1 MELAWMK
8 SRDRALS
15 TPLRVIAA
23 SPISVHALAQT
34 CHRYDLAHVG
44 VRFDRTNKISD
55 CSQARSCIV
64 RDSSRWPEIAHL
76 LGFTAKSAISV
87 HETFTPSLSPK
98 RPCPHR
104 SVLLDVLLERLESAV
119 ALKVH
124 TLLVLACSITLHEF
138 RDAVMCIPQQVC
150 ANFTCDRKR
159 TVAREARLS
168 VATPPALKNLIV
180 GKPCP

>member
-87 HETFTPSLSPK
+87 HETFTPSLSKETMPS
-98 RPCPHR
+98 PQR
-104 SVLLDVLLERLESAV
+104 SS
-119 ALKVH
+119 
-124 TLLVLACSITLHEF
+124 
-138 RDAVMCIPQQVC
+138 
-150 ANFTCDRKR
+150 
-159 TVAREARLS
+159 
-168 VATPPALKNLIV
+168 
-180 GKPCP
+180 